1 MFVGVFCGL
10 GQVLMAAAVAPMA
23 GVEDWAGGSN
33 SQAGKQA
40 GPVEVL
46 GRADTAAGRWRG
58 GKPPER
64 PPVAGPLLQADAAAA
79 RRVSEGGAGFR
90 CGQSCQRRQ
99 LRGRTGRPGDVSGP
113 VAARG
118 GWRARRQAQRQL

>member
-1 MFVGVFCGL
+1 
-10 GQVLMAAAVAPMA
+10 MAAAVAPMA

-33 SQAGKQA
+33 GQAGKQA

-64 PPVAGPLLQADAAAA
+64 PPAAGPAPLADVAVTG
-79 RRVSEGGAGFR
+79 RVPERGAGFCLCLCR
-90 CGQSCQRRQ
+90 CIC
-99 LRGRTGRPGDVSGP
+99 LC
-113 VAARG
+113 
-118 GWRARRQAQRQL
+118 LCICMCLCFCL

>member
-1 MFVGVFCGL
+1 
-10 GQVLMAAAVAPMA
+10 MAAAVAPMA

-33 SQAGKQA
+33 GQAGKQA

-64 PPVAGPLLQADAAAA
+64 PPAAGPAPLADVAVAG
-79 RRVSEGGAGFR
+79 RVPERGAGFR
-90 CGQSCQRRQ
+90 CGPAAVRAETVCAAGSRPKQSR
-99 LRGRTGRPGDVSGP
+99 
-113 VAARG
+113 
-118 GWRARRQAQRQL
+118 